1 MARTQSN
8 TGRSKGTEGPRRPV
22 HLPDHRTRRPAS
34 QKGWASRILRAL
46 GVLFLC
52 VLVGGA
58 AFAAGGYLGL
68 ARSVQ
73 RLDEPR
79 TYETH
84 PTYIYSAPLGGNE
97 DSRRVIGTIFEGQNR
112 KTASLSEMPPQ
123 LLNAVVAKEDER
135 FREHGGVDLWGIMR
149 ALYVDI
155 RAGEAVEGASTIT
168 QQYVRNAYLSQ
179 DRSITRK
186 VKEALIALEVERKE
200 DSKDQIIAD
209 YLNTVYFGNN
219 AYGIEAAA
227 ETYFNKSVEDLS
239 IAESATL
246 VGLLWSPSTLGVDHY
261 GAQYQRNLVL
271 KKMFDTGYITSEDY
285 DAALEAPV
293 PEDWPMNPPT
303 RSGFSGPALTRDFAE
318 YAHDEL
324 IRRYGANT
332 VLRGGLSVY
341 TTIDLGDQIAAHD
354 VAYGPGGYLPD
365 AGDPDLALV
374 SIEPGTGRIKTM
386 IGDRNEH
393 SQFGLATQG
402 RRQPGSSF
410 KVFALIAALE
420 QGIDPDTKYVSERK
434 TYEVDVGLDK
444 PEKWTVENYDGVVRG
459 RISLKEALWW
469 SDNTVFADVAMNA
482 DGRGLK
488 DGPEKIA
495 EIARK
500 CGITVDLPKHPKPSI
515 VLGAYEVSPLDMA
528 SAYATIANGGRMVEP
543 TAITK
548 VVSDEG
554 RDDEKV
560 LYEAPDHPEGEQVI
574 PEDIAHEATEIM
586 VGDVTQGIAKD
597 ASLGDRPVA
606 GKTGTSENF
615 FDAWFIGFTPQLVT
629 STWMGYAE
637 GGKTLEY
644 VLDYSRTLHGLPGG
658 ISPAMIWKS
667 YTQQVL
673 EGEPIEPFDGVTMPE
688 SDDET
693 APAAPGAEP
702 GATKNAPGARD
713 LAPAGRRVRGAA
725 RRADRA
731 AGRAPARAASAS
743 ASTSSIAPARRERPR
758 AARGGAGRA
767 ANASSSVAP
776 SSVAP
781 SSASP
786 SSVAPR

>member
-1 MARTQSN
+1 MVRT
-8 TGRSKGTEGPRRPV
+8 RSKTSGSRGAERVRRPV
-22 HLPDHRTRRPAS
+22 RLPEHRKQRTGSRRSPAS
-34 QKGWASRILRAL
+34 RLLR
-46 GVLFLC
+46 GVGILFLC
-52 VLVGGA
+52 VLVGGV
-58 AFAAGGYLGL
+58 AFAAGSYLGL
-68 ARSVQ
+68 IKSVQ
-73 RLDEPR
+73 KLEGPQ

-84 PTYIYSAPLGGNE
+84 PTYIYSAPLGDNE

-123 LLNAVVAKEDER
+123 LLDAVVAKEDER

-155 RAGEAVEGASTIT
+155 RAGGAVEGASTIT

-186 VKEALIALEVERKE
+186 IKEALIALEVERKE

-219 AYGIEAAA
+219 AYGVEAAA

-246 VGLLWSPSTLGVDHY
+246 VGLLWSPSTLGEDRV

-271 KKMFDTGYITSEDY
+271 RKMFDTGYITSQDY
-285 DAALEAPV
+285 DAALEASM
-293 PEDWPMNPPT
+293 PEGWPMNPPT
-303 RSGFSGPALTRDFAE
+303 QSGFSGPALTRNFAE

-332 VLRGGLSVY
+332 VLQGGLSVY
-341 TTIDLGDQIAAHD
+341 TTIDLRDQVAAHD
-354 VAYGPGGYLPD
+354 IAYGPAGYLPNAD
-365 AGDPDLALV
+365 DPDLALV
-374 SIEPGTGRIKTM
+374 SIEPGTGRIKAM
-386 IGDRNEH
+386 IGDRSES
-393 SQFGLATQG
+393 SQFSLATQG

-420 QGIDPDTKYVSERK
+420 QGIDPDTKYVSEKK

-444 PEKWTVENYDGVVRG
+444 PETWKVQNYDGIVRG
-459 RISLKEALWW
+459 KISLKEALWW
-469 SDNTVFADVAMNA
+469 SDNTVFADLAMNA
-482 DGRGLK
+482 EGRGLK

-495 EIARK
+495 EVARR

-515 VLGAYEVSPLDMA
+515 ALGAYEVSPLDMA
-528 SAYATIANGGRMVEP
+528 SAYATIANGGRRIEP
-543 TAITK
+543 TAITR

-560 LYEAPDHPEGEQVI
+560 LYVAPDRPEGEQVI
-574 PEDIAHEATEIM
+574 PEDVAHEVTEIM
-586 VGDVTQGIAKD
+586 IGDVTQGIAKD

-615 FDAWFIGFTPQLVT
+615 FDAWFVGFAPQLAT
-629 STWMGYAE
+629 SIWMGYAE
-637 GGKTLEY
+637 GGNNLEY
-644 VLDYSRTLHGLPGG
+644 VLDYARKLHGLPGG
-658 ISPAMIWKS
+658 ITPAMIWKT
-667 YTQQVL
+667 YTHEVL
-673 EGEPIEPFDGVTMPE
+673 SGEPIEQFQGVSVPE
-688 SDDET
+688 SIDKAAQEEPGAARNIPEVRDR
-693 APAAPGAEP
+693 APAA
-702 GATKNAPGARD
+702 
-713 LAPAGRRVRGAA
+713 GRRGAA

-731 AGRAPARAASAS
+731 AGAAPASAS
-743 ASTSSIAPARRERPR
+743 ASSVFPGRKERSR
-758 AARGGAGRA
+758 AARSGAVRRG
-767 ANASSSVAP
+767 NAP

-781 SSASP
+781 SSASAP
-786 SSVAPR
+786 SVAPR